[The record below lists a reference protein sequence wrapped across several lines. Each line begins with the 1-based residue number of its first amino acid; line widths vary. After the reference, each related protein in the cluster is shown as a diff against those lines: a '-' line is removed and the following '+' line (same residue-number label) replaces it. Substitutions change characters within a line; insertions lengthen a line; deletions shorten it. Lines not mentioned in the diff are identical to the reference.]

1 MPERTTG
8 PAEGSLDG
16 RVAVVTGGSK
26 GIGRG
31 VAERLATAGA
41 QVVIIGRDAVAGREA
56 AREIS
61 GTTPGAAGYLQA
73 DISDSGQ
80 LTAAFDEIRR
90 THQRVD
96 LAFNNAG
103 ISRGGSIADLKEE
116 DFDACFD
123 VNAKGLWLCMR
134 HELALMREQGHG
146 SIVNNTS
153 VHGFRAVFPGV
164 AAYIAS
170 KHAAVA
176 LTRVAAMENA
186 AEGIRVNGIAP
197 GPIDTEMLRASES
210 TVGGTAV
217 WQRLIPT
224 GRVGTVEEVASLVQW
239 LLSDEASYVNGQVVA
254 VDGGF
259 LAT

>member
-1 MPERTTG
+1 MSDQTAGPTGGTFRGRT
-8 PAEGSLDG
+8 
-16 RVAVVTGGSK
+16 AVVTGGSK

-31 VAERLATAGA
+31 VAERLAAAGA
-41 QVVIIGRDAVAGREA
+41 QVVIIGRDPVAGRAA

-61 GTTPGAAGYLQA
+61 DGAPGAADFVQA
-73 DISDSGQ
+73 DVSDSGR
-80 LTAAFDEIRR
+80 LARAFEGIRR
-90 THQRVD
+90 THRTVD

-103 ISRGGSIADLKEE
+103 ISRGGSIADLSED

-186 AEGIRVNGIAP
+186 AQGIRVNGIAP
-197 GPIDTEMLRASES
+197 GPIDTEMLRASQS
-210 TVGGTAV
+210 TVGGTAA
-217 WQRLIPT
+217 WQRLIPA
-224 GRVGTVEEVASLVQW
+224 GRVGEVGEVASLVQW

-259 LAT
+259 LAS